1 MIISENWLRE
11 WVQFD
16 LDFNSLP
23 ALLTAAGLET
33 GAVEHIKALPGNIVS
48 GHVVQVC
55 LHPDATD
62 LTLCD
67 VDIGEAKPVRVV
79 CGAPN
84 VALGVVAPFA
94 TVGSRLP
101 VGEKITEVL
110 IRGELSSGMLCSA
123 AELGLEEQSQGLLLL
138 DPELSP
144 GAQLNDHLQLPDRL
158 LEVELTPNRG
168 DCLSILGVAR
178 EVAAL
183 TGGRL
188 KEPKLPRVRT
198 TESET
203 RSISLDEDGRCARYV
218 GRSITGVR
226 PGARTPDRI
235 RERITRA
242 GLRSIDALVDVSN
255 YIMLEL
261 GQPMHA
267 FDGERL
273 KGNIQVRPAKSKE
286 KIKLLDGERLT
297 LDAESLLI
305 TDQKGAVAL
314 AGIKGGASTM
324 IHPKTRTIF
333 IEAAFFDPDGV
344 ARTARKYGLN
354 TDASHRFE
362 RGVDF
367 TLPAKAIDRASA
379 LIIQICGGRCGPQIE
394 SSEKSFLPKRTWVPL
409 RSARLSRMLGERIS
423 KKKVLNVFNSLG
435 MKCESTQSGWRV
447 KPPTYRFDVAAEH
460 DLVEEVARVVGY
472 DRLPVNR
479 PKVTA
484 GYGLAPERR
493 VPIERAKDLMV
504 DLGYR
509 EAITYSFVSPDLQK
523 HFNDYGSPITLKNP
537 ISVHMAQMRV
547 SLLPGLLTALAANGR
562 RQVKD
567 VRLFEAGH
575 IYQKRKKSSEERQRL
590 AGVLAGSADQHN
602 WGQKMRPVDFFD
614 VKGHVERL
622 LRLARREFDAEF
634 LPIEDEAYQAGQSAQ
649 IQLKGKEIGRVGRI
663 SPGLLEEAE
672 IVVPVFGF
680 ELDWAEIEMTEPPSF
695 RAISRFPRV
704 IRDISIVLSEKF
716 VAADAVAIIKSAASE
731 LLVQFELID
740 LYTDT
745 GIESGKK
752 SLTFRLTLQSN
763 SRSLTDEEAD
773 HLIDA
778 VLKRLGDQIGAVL
791 RSR

>member
-11 WVQFD
+11 WVEFD

-33 GAVEHIKALPGNIVS
+33 GVVEDIKALPKSVVA
-48 GHVVQVC
+48 GHVVKIC
-55 LHPDATD
+55 LHPDATG

-67 VDIGEAKPVRVV
+67 VDTGDAKPVRVV

-84 VALGVVAPFA
+84 VALGTVAPFA
-94 TVGSRLP
+94 RIGSQLP
-101 VGEKITEVL
+101 AGQKIVEVV
-110 IRGELSSGMLCSA
+110 IRGEPSSGMLCSA

-144 GAQLNDHLQLPDRL
+144 GGQLNEHLQLPDRL

-183 TGGRL
+183 TGGLL
-188 KEPKLPRVRT
+188 KEPKLPRVRA
-198 TESET
+198 TELEA
-203 RSISLDEDGRCARYV
+203 RSISLDADGRCARYV
-218 GRSITGVR
+218 GRSITGIR

-235 RERITRA
+235 RERVTRA

-267 FDGERL
+267 FDGDRL
-273 KGNIQVRPAKSKE
+273 KGNILVRPANPKE
-286 KIKLLDGERLT
+286 KIKLLDGERLA

-305 TDQKGAVAL
+305 TDQNGPVAL

-324 IHPKTRTIF
+324 IHSKTHTVF
-333 IEAAFFDPDGV
+333 LEAAFFDPDGI

-367 TLPAKAIDRASA
+367 SLPAKAIERAST
-379 LIIQICGGRCGPQIE
+379 LVVQICGGRCGPRIE
-394 SSEKSFLPKRTWVPL
+394 SSEKSSLPRRAWVPL
-409 RSARLSRMLGERIS
+409 RLARLSRMLGERIS
-423 KKKVLNVFNSLG
+423 KKKVLNVFISLG
-435 MKCESTQSGWRV
+435 MKCEPTQSGWRV
-447 KPPTYRFDVAAEH
+447 KAPTYRFDVAAEH

-479 PKVTA
+479 PKVA
-484 GYGLAPERR
+484 VGYGLASESKLT
-493 VPIERAKDLMV
+493 IERAKDLLV

-523 HFNDYGSPITLKNP
+523 HFHDYGSPITLKNP
-537 ISVHMAQMRV
+537 ISVHMAQMRL
-547 SLLPGLLTALAANGR
+547 SLLPGLLVALAANAR
-562 RQVKD
+562 RQIKD
-567 VRLFEAGH
+567 VRLFETGH
-575 IYQKRKKSSEERQRL
+575 TYQKKKKSTEERQRVAALL
-590 AGVLAGSADQHN
+590 AGAADQHS
-602 WGQKMRPVDFFD
+602 WDQQIRPVDFFD
-614 VKGHVERL
+614 VKGHVERI
-622 LRLARREFDAEF
+622 LRLTFQGVDAEF
-634 LPIEDEAYQAGQSAQ
+634 LAIDDEAYQTGQCAK
-649 IQLKGKEIGRVGRI
+649 IRLRGKEIGRVGRI

-680 ELDWAEIEMTEPPSF
+680 ELDWAEIEKIEPPSF
-695 RAISRFPRV
+695 KAVSRFPTV
-704 IRDISIVLSEKF
+704 ARDISIVIPEKT
-716 VAADAVAIIKSAASE
+716 VAADAATIIKSAASE
-731 LLVQFELID
+731 LLVQLELID

-745 GIESGKK
+745 GIETGKK

-763 SRSLTDEEAD
+763 SRNLTDEEAD

-778 VLKRLGDQIGAVL
+778 VLKRLSDRIGAEL

>member
-11 WVQFD
+11 WVEFEP
-16 LDFNSLP
+16 DFNALP

-33 GAVEHIKALPGNIVS
+33 GVVEELKALPKKVVA
-48 GHVVQVC
+48 GHVVAISP
-55 LHPDATD
+55 HPGASE

-67 VDIGEAKPVRVV
+67 VDTGDSKPARVV

-84 VALGVVAPFA
+84 VSLGAVAPFA
-94 TVGSRLP
+94 KIGTRLP
-101 VGEKITEVL
+101 SGQKIAKVA
-110 IRGELSSGMLCSA
+110 IRGEPSSGMLCSA
-123 AELGLEEQSQGLLLL
+123 AELGLEAQSQGLLLL
-138 DPELSP
+138 DPGLRPGEEL
-144 GAQLNDHLQLPDRL
+144 NKHLQLPDRL

-188 KEPKLPRVRT
+188 KEPKLPRVPT
-198 TESET
+198 PESET
-203 RSISLDEDGRCARYV
+203 RSISLDADGRCARYV
-218 GRSITGVR
+218 GRSIKGVR

-235 RERITRA
+235 RERVTRS

-267 FDGERL
+267 FDGDRL
-273 KGNIQVRPAKSKE
+273 KGDIRVRPANPKE

-305 TDQKGAVAL
+305 TDQAGPVAL
-314 AGIKGGASTM
+314 AGIKGGAGTM

-333 IEAAFFDPDGV
+333 LEAAFFDPEGV

-367 TLPAKAIDRASA
+367 TLPAKAIERASS
-379 LIIQICGGRCGPQIE
+379 LITQICGGRCAPRIE
-394 SSEKSFLPKRTWVPL
+394 SSEKSLLPKRTWVPL
-409 RSARLSRMLGERIS
+409 RSARLSRMLGQRIP
-423 KKKVLNVFNSLG
+423 KKKVLNVFDSLG
-435 MKCESTQSGWRV
+435 MKCEPTQSGWRV
-447 KPPTYRFDVAAEH
+447 KAPTYRFDIAAEH

-479 PKVTA
+479 PKVAA
-484 GYGLAPERR
+484 GRGLAPERKLS
-493 VPIERAKDLMV
+493 VERAKDLLV

-509 EAITYSFVSPDLQK
+509 EAITYSFVSRDLQK
-523 HFNDYGSPITLKNP
+523 HFPAYGSPITLKNP
-537 ISVHMAQMRV
+537 ISIHMAQMRV
-547 SLLPGLLTALAANGR
+547 SLLPGLLTALATNTR
-562 RQVKD
+562 RQIKD
-567 VRLFEAGH
+567 VRLFETGH
-575 IYQKRKKSSEERQRL
+575 TYRKRKKSTAERQRL
-590 AGVLAGSADQHN
+590 AGLLAGSADQPN
-602 WGQKMRPVDFFD
+602 WDEQTRPVDFFD
-614 VKGHVERL
+614 IKGHVERI
-622 LRLARREFDAEF
+622 LRLTRQDITAEF
-634 LPIEDEAYQAGQSAQ
+634 LPIADEAYQKGQCAQ
-649 IQLKGKEIGRVGRI
+649 IRVKGREIGRVGRI

-672 IVVPVFGF
+672 IAVPVFGF
-680 ELDWAEIEMTEPPSF
+680 ELDWAEIEATEPPRF
-695 RAISRFPRV
+695 NAVSRFPTV
-704 IRDISIVLSEKF
+704 TRDISIVIPEKT
-716 VAADAVAIIKSAASE
+716 VSVDAAAIIESAAGD
-731 LLVQFELID
+731 LLVQLELID
-740 LYTDT
+740 LYTGA
-745 GIESGKK
+745 GIQSGEK

-763 SRSLTDEEAD
+763 SRNLTDEEAD

-778 VLKRLGDQIGAVL
+778 VLKRLSDQIDAVL

>member
-11 WVQFD
+11 WVEFD
-16 LDFNSLP
+16 LDFNALP

-33 GAVEHIKALPGNIVS
+33 GVVEDIKALPKNIVA
-48 GHVVQVC
+48 GHIIQIC
-55 LHPDATD
+55 PHPDASD

-67 VDIGEAKPVRVV
+67 VDTGEAKLVRVV

-84 VALGVVAPFA
+84 VALGAVAPFA
-94 TVGSRLP
+94 KVGSRLP
-101 VGEKITEVL
+101 AGEKIAEVL

-144 GAQLNDHLQLPDRL
+144 GGQLNDHLQLPDRL

-168 DCLSILGVAR
+168 DCLSVLGVAR

-183 TGGRL
+183 TGGTL
-188 KEPKLPRVRT
+188 TEPKLPRVRT
-198 TESET
+198 TESEA
-203 RSISLDEDGRCARYV
+203 RSISLDADGRCARYV
-218 GRSITGVR
+218 GRSIKDVR

-235 RERITRA
+235 RERVTRA

-267 FDGERL
+267 FDGDRL
-273 KGNIQVRPAKSKE
+273 KGDIQVRTAKPKE

-333 IEAAFFDPDGV
+333 LEAAFFDPDGV

-379 LIIQICGGRCGPQIE
+379 LITQICGGRCGPRIE
-394 SSEKSFLPKRTWVPL
+394 SSEKSLLPKRPWVPL
-409 RSARLSRMLGERIS
+409 RAARLSRMLGERIP
-423 KKKVLNVFNSLG
+423 KKKVLGVFNSLG
-435 MKCESTQSGWRV
+435 MKCESTPSGWRV
-447 KPPTYRFDVAAEH
+447 KAPTYRFDVAAEH

-479 PKVTA
+479 PKVAA
-484 GYGLAPERR
+484 GYGLAPETKLH
-493 VPIERAKDLMV
+493 IDRAKDLLV

-509 EAITYSFVSPDLQK
+509 EAITYSFVSPGLQK
-523 HFNDYGSPITLKNP
+523 HFHDYGSPVTLKNP

-547 SLLPGLLTALAANGR
+547 SLLPGLLTALATNTR

-567 VRLFEAGH
+567 VRLFETGQT
-575 IYQKRKKSSEERQRL
+575 YQRRKKSTEERQRVAGLL
-590 AGVLAGSADQHN
+590 AGAADQQTWDH
-602 WGQKMRPVDFFD
+602 QIRPVDFFD
-614 VKGHVERL
+614 VKGHAERI
-622 LRLARREFDAEF
+622 LRLTHHGVNAEF
-634 LPIEDEAYQAGQSAQ
+634 LPIEDEAYQAGQCAQ

-680 ELDWAEIEMTEPPSF
+680 ELDWVAIETTEPPSF
-695 RAISRFPRV
+695 RAVSRFPAV
-704 IRDISIVLSEKF
+704 TRDISIVISEEI
-716 VAADAVAIIKSAASE
+716 VAADAAAIIKSAASE
-731 LLVQFELID
+731 LLVQLELID
-740 LYTDT
+740 LYTDI

-763 SRSLTDEEAD
+763 SRNLTDEEAD
-773 HLIDA
+773 RLIDA
-778 VLKRLGDQIGAVL
+778 VLKRLSNQIGAAL

>member
-11 WVQFD
+11 WVEFD

-33 GAVEHIKALPGNIVS
+33 GVVEEIKALPKKVVAGHIVGIS
-48 GHVVQVC
+48 P
-55 LHPDATD
+55 HPGATD

-67 VDIGEAKPVRVV
+67 VDTGDTKPVRVV

-84 VALGVVAPFA
+84 AALGVVAPFA
-94 TVGSRLP
+94 RIGSELP
-101 VGEKITEVL
+101 AGQKIGEAV
-110 IRGELSSGMLCSA
+110 IRGEPSSGMLCSA
-123 AELGLEEQSQGLLLL
+123 AELGLEEQSQGLLLM
-138 DPELSP
+138 DPELGP
-144 GAQLNDHLQLPDRL
+144 GTQLNDHLQLPDRL

-203 RSISLDEDGRCARYV
+203 RSISLDGDGRCARYV
-218 GRSITGVR
+218 GRSITDIR

-235 RERITRA
+235 RERVTRA
-242 GLRSIDALVDVSN
+242 GLRSIDALVDISN

-267 FDGERL
+267 FDGDRL
-273 KGNIQVRPAKSKE
+273 KGNIQVRPANPKE

-297 LDAESLLI
+297 LDVGSLLI
-305 TDQKGAVAL
+305 TDENGPVAL
-314 AGIKGGASTM
+314 AGIKGGARTM

-333 IEAAFFDPDGV
+333 LEAAFFDPDGV
-344 ARTARKYGLN
+344 AGTARRYGLN

-367 TLPAKAIDRASA
+367 TLPVKAIDRASA
-379 LIIQICGGRCGPQIE
+379 LVTQICGGRCGPRIE
-394 SSEKSFLPKRTWVPL
+394 SSEKALLPRRTWVPL
-409 RSARLSRMLGERIS
+409 RSARLSRMLGERLS
-423 KKKVLNVFNSLG
+423 KKKVLGVFESLG
-435 MKCESTQSGWRV
+435 MKCEPTQSGWRV
-447 KPPTYRFDVAAEH
+447 KAPTYRFDVAAEH
-460 DLVEEVARVVGY
+460 DLVEEVARVIGY
-472 DRLPVNR
+472 DRLPVHR
-479 PKVTA
+479 PKVAA
-484 GYGLAPERR
+484 GHGLAPERTL
-493 VPIERAKDLMV
+493 PIERAKDLLV

-523 HFNDYGSPITLKNP
+523 HFPDYGSPITLKNP

-547 SLLPGLLTALAANGR
+547 SLLPGLLTALATNNR
-562 RQVKD
+562 RQIKD
-567 VRLFEAGH
+567 VRLFEVGH
-575 IYQKRKKSSEERQRL
+575 TYRKKQKSTEERQRL
-590 AGVLAGSADQHN
+590 SGLLAGGAYKHTWDQQFRH
-602 WGQKMRPVDFFD
+602 VDFFD
-614 VKGHVERL
+614 VKGHVERI
-622 LRLARREFDAEF
+622 LRLTRQGVSAEF
-634 LPIEDEAYQAGQSAQ
+634 LPITDEAYQVGQCAQ
-649 IQLKGKEIGRVGRI
+649 IRVEGKEIGRVGRI
-663 SPGLLEEAE
+663 SPDLLEEAQ

-680 ELDWAEIEMTEPPSF
+680 ELDWAKIETTEPPRF
-695 RAISRFPRV
+695 NAVSRFPMV
-704 IRDISIVLSEKF
+704 ARDISIVIPEETVS
-716 VAADAVAIIKSAASE
+716 ADATAIIESAAGD
-731 LLVQFELID
+731 LLVQLELID
-740 LYTDT
+740 LYTDV

-763 SRSLTDEEAD
+763 SRNLTDEEAD

-778 VLKRLGDQIGAVL
+778 VLTRLSDQIGAVL